1 MSNQGKSSLGQYIL
15 NINDLTIKNYL
26 LFFNGQ
32 KTPQNLLCSVDKVHT
47 ITTGKTADLLEIV
60 NKAPGCSL
68 EISSKLKFI
77 YLLFI
82 DFENETA
89 SFSNIMIVVL

>member
-1 MSNQGKSSLGQYIL
+1 M
-15 NINDLTIKNYL
+15 TIKKL
-26 LFFNGQ
+26 PPLFNGQ
-32 KTPQNLLCSVDKVHT
+32 KNLLCFVDKVHT

-68 EISSKLKFI
+68 EISSKLRFI

-82 DFENETA
+82 GFENETA
-89 SFSNIMIVVL
+89 LFSNIINVLL